1 MATRLTNLSWS
12 VAVGVA
18 GLSLVTACS
27 VMWLAV
33 SRPDELA
40 RSLGEGRVT
49 PLVQALASALG
60 EALRSLAS
68 WL

>member
-1 MATRLTNLSWS
+1 MVFRWATVGWS
-12 VAVGVA
+12 VAATVA
-18 GLSLVTACS
+18 GLCFVTACS

-33 SRPDELA
+33 TRPDELA

-49 PLVQALASALG
+49 PLVEALAAALG
-60 EALRSLAS
+60 EALRTLAS